1 MALGPD
7 FYVDCA
13 VGAVAVR
20 ARRSY
25 KKWGISTVIPS
36 RPTAFGVDSF
46 TDTRAAPSWRIS
58 SIKQSHDLARHFELS
73 PSATGPVKIWGRPDR
88 YRSFIRHSAVRRHAV
103 DYAPE
108 MLAKLR
114 QEVVGAIPDWRD
126 MVSAPDPRRKPSAAA
141 L

>member
-1 MALGPD
+1 MALSSD
-7 FYVDCA
+7 FYADCA

-25 KKWGISTVIPS
+25 KNGGFHSDPI
-36 RPTAFGVDSF
+36 AADGFGVDSF

-58 SIKQSHDLARHFELS
+58 LS
-73 PSATGPVKIWGRPDR
+73 NRVTILRGILSYLRQQQASSKFGAAQR

>member
-1 MALGPD
+1 MALSPD
-7 FYVDCA
+7 FYADCT
-13 VGAVAVR
+13 VEAVAVR

-25 KKWGISTVIPS
+25 KKWRGFHSGPI
-36 RPTAFGVDSF
+36 AADGFGVDSF
-46 TDTRAAPSWRIS
+46 TYTRAASSWRIS
-58 SIKQSHDLARHFELS
+58 SIKQSHDLARHFELP
-73 PSATGPVKIWGRPDR
+73 PSETGPVKIWGRPDR

-103 DYAPE
+103 DYA
-108 MLAKLR
+108 LAKLR